1 MTLEGVAVIA
11 AVAIVPVV
19 ALMLS
24 AFVKTSVV
32 LALLRNALGAPQAP
46 PGIVVTGLALLVTV
60 FVMAPVGEQVLDAVA
75 PVTATAPARLRG
87 ALPPGPGRAVV
98 PPTPGDTMP
107 ATGSAPGTAAQSGG
121 GAAATG
127 GTAADVPTGA
137 AGGGA
142 GSDPLAGRELP
153 HDLAGWTVA
162 AERAEGPVRAFLVR
176 HAHAGDRAAFVALAR
191 QLRGPDV
198 AEDDLLVLSAAFVT
212 SELTEAFAIAFL
224 VFLPFLVLDLVV
236 GIGLSSAGLTTV
248 SPAAVSLPLKL
259 LLFVAVD
266 GWRLLVEGLIRG
278 YA

>member
-1 MTLEGVAVIA
+1 MTLESVVVVA
-11 AVAIVPVV
+11 AVALVPVV

-46 PGIVVTGLALLVTV
+46 PGLVVTGLALLITV

-75 PVTATAPARLRG
+75 PVHDAGGATTPGCPTPTTPPGGPSGASRPARAGEGSGAAPATSGGQAAGAAHGGAVAASPGESERG
-87 ALPPGPGRAVV
+87 AV
-98 PPTPGDTMP
+98 T
-107 ATGSAPGTAAQSGG
+107 
-121 GAAATG
+121 
-127 GTAADVPTGA
+127 
-137 AGGGA
+137 
-142 GSDPLAGRELP
+142 DPLAGRELP
-153 HDLAGWTVA
+153 EDAVGWSAALARA
-162 AERAEGPVRAFLVR
+162 AVPVRAFLAR
-176 HAHAGDRAAFVALAR
+176 HAHANDRAAFVALAR
-191 QLRGPDV
+191 ELRGPGV
-198 AEDDLLVLSAAFVT
+198 ADDDLLALAAAFVT

-248 SPAAVSLPLKL
+248 SPVAVALPLKL
-259 LLFVAVD
+259 VLFVAVD

>member
-1 MTLEGVAVIA
+1 MTLEGLAVIA
-11 AVAIVPVV
+11 AVAIVPMV

-32 LALLRNALGAPQAP
+32 LALLRNALGSPQAP
-46 PGIVVTGLALLVTV
+46 PGLVVTGLALLITV
-60 FVMAPVGEQVLDAVA
+60 FVMAPVGEQVLEAVA
-75 PVTATAPARLRG
+75 PV
-87 ALPPGPGRAVV
+87 AVI
-98 PPTPGDTMP
+98 
-107 ATGSAPGTAAQSGG
+107 APGAGAQPVAPG
-121 GAAATG
+121 GAAT
-127 GTAADVPTGA
+127 VPAPVVDG
-137 AGGGA
+137 
-142 GSDPLAGRELP
+142 DWLAGRTLP
-153 HDLAGWTVA
+153 EDEAGWA
-162 AERAEGPVRAFLVR
+162 AAVGRAAVPVRAFLMR
-176 HAHAGDRAAFVALAR
+176 HAHPEDRAAFVALAR
-191 QLRGPDV
+191 ELRGADV
-198 AEDDLLVLSAAFVT
+198 ADDDLLALSAAFVT